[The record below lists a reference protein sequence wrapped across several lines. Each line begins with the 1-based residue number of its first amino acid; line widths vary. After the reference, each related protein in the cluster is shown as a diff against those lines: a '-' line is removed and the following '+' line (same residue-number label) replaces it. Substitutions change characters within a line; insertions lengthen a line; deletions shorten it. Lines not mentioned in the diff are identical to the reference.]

1 MSAGVAVRLFAGA
14 AEAYGAE
21 TAVVRPRPDTG
32 DDGAAAATT
41 LGDVVAELTSHGGPG
56 TADVLGRCSFLVAGV
71 RTDDASAVVPAGTT
85 VDVLPP
91 FAGG

>member
-1 MSAGVAVRLFAGA
+1 MSVVTVRLFAGA

-21 TAVVRPRPDTG
+21 QVSLEAATIADV
-32 DDGAAAATT
+32 AAA
-41 LGDVVAELTSHGGPG
+41 LTAAGGPG
-56 TADVLGRCSFLVAGV
+56 TADVLTRCSFLVEGV
-71 RTDDASAVVPAGTT
+71 RASDPATPVPSGAL

>member
-1 MSAGVAVRLFAGA
+1 MSAGTVAVRLFAGA

-21 TAVVRPRPDTG
+21 TASVPPG
-32 DDGAAAATT
+32 QSGAATI
-41 LGDVVAELTSHGGPG
+41 GDVVAALVASGGPG

-71 RTDDASAVVPAGTT
+71 RTDDPATAVPAGAG

>member
-1 MSAGVAVRLFAGA
+1 MSAATTAVRLFAGA

-21 TAVVRPRPDTG
+21 TASVAAPS
-32 DDGAAAATT
+32 DGADVRI
-41 LGDVVAELTSHGGPG
+41 GDVVAALVAGGGPG

-71 RTDDASAVVPAGTT
+71 RTDDASSVVPAGTT